1 MYTWNAEQYKRSSSN
16 QKQWG
21 ADLLSMLDLS
31 GNEHVLDIGCGYGM
45 LTATMADML
54 PNGLAV
60 GIDSSKE
67 MVALAEKHFPRKD
80 HPNLRFMVKDAKRL
94 DFDGEFDAVFSNAC
108 LHWIIDHLPV
118 LEGIKRSLKDGGKM
132 LVQMGG
138 KGNAEEIIRTMEA
151 LIRTDR
157 WTGYFKDF
165 PFPYGFYS
173 PEEYEAWLTGLGFK
187 IDRAELI
194 PKQMVFE
201 NRQGLASWIQTTWL
215 PYTQAVPE
223 NSRGEFIEELTDM
236 YINNY
241 PAHDDGL
248 IYVRMVRL
256 EVEAYK

>member
-1 MYTWNAEQYKRSSSN
+1 MYTWNAEQYKKSSSN

-21 ADLLSMLDLS
+21 TELLTMLSLT
-31 GNEHVLDIGCGYGM
+31 GNEHVLDIGCGDGM

-80 HPNLRFMVKDAKRL
+80 YPNLRFIVKDAKRL

-108 LHWIIDHLPV
+108 LHWIVDHIPV

-138 KGNAEEIIRTMEA
+138 KGNAEEIIRTLEA
-151 LIRTDR
+151 LIGTER
-157 WTGYFKDF
+157 WAGYFKDF

-173 PEEYEAWLTGLGFK
+173 PEEYKAWLTGLGFK
-187 IDRAELI
+187 IGRAELI

-201 NRQGLASWIQTTWL
+201 NKQGLASWIRTTWL

-223 NSRGEFIEELTDM
+223 NFRKEFIGELADT
-236 YINNY
+236 YIRGY
-241 PAHDDGL
+241 PAHEDG
-248 IYVRMVRL
+248 IIHVRMVRL